1 MIIVY
6 GLSIIKEVLEEC
18 RVGKWEKGRRGEWES
33 GRIEKGEKYSALL
46 NLGMIHSL

>member
-18 RVGKWEKGRRGEWES
+18 RVGKWES